1 MLGMF
6 QIYLTMCVVDTEL
19 IKLIVLKQQMK
30 SKEYRSSIDRREL
43 MPLVHDKWWVHS
55 FLKAYSN
62 SVQEKKNIL
71 KQLMVLDWFYTSMML
86 SF

>member
-1 MLGMF
+1 MLNAARMHRLLNSRLLNIVSWNNFGNGLTDKMLGMF

-43 MPLVHDKWWVHS
+43 MPLVHDK
-55 FLKAYSN
+55 
-62 SVQEKKNIL
+62 
-71 KQLMVLDWFYTSMML
+71 
-86 SF
+86 